1 MRFSNSQKLFL
12 KQRMDNT
19 SLTDK
24 IKVAQG
30 FLDSA
35 QLLERT
41 LNQIVAKSPAK
52 AEMKVENVY
61 CHRKLGPLSKTR
73 LCYNDNLLERS
84 LRLSYKCIITNA
96 LTLC

>member
-1 MRFSNSQKLFL
+1 
-12 KQRMDNT
+12 MDNT

-41 LNQIVAKSPAK
+41 LNQIVAKSPEE
-52 AEMKVENVY
+52 AEMKVDDTT
-61 CHRKLGPLSKTR
+61 SIA
-73 LCYNDNLLERS
+73 LEE
-84 LRLSYKCIITNA
+84 LKQDLFCQIQKD
-96 LTLC
+96 